1 MQAKHLRHIVPPQD
15 LIDIAFA
22 SPADVQPVD
31 PATLAIT
38 IYTIPT
44 SICSQRV
51 RLTLEEKGIAY
62 TDYSVNMQESEN
74 LQPWYLAL
82 NPRGLVPT
90 LRFGDR
96 VIFDSMTIM
105 LFVDNY
111 FMGPTVGASDT
122 KARQT
127 MIAWLTR
134 FDKFPVHYLSFRW
147 QLERVK
153 QGAPDYWTPAMHDNV
168 VRAMELHP
176 EYRELYQTKLVE
188 WHHIVASVSDE
199 TMMQG
204 VERSAYAL
212 ADDLET
218 ALSASD
224 YLVGDRFSLADITA
238 LATVV
243 RLQCG
248 CGLVLHG
255 EGKRPHLDAYI
266 ERLKSR
272 PSYQPGLLAPYSSSA
287 VFALQGDCWFPR
299 RNAA

>member
-1 MQAKHLRHIVPPQD
+1 MQAKHLRHIVPPQE
-15 LIDIAFA
+15 LIDIAHA
-22 SPADVQPVD
+22 RPADVQPVD
-31 PATLAIT
+31 PATLPIT

-51 RLTLEEKGIAY
+51 RLTLEEKGVAY
-62 TDYSVNMQESEN
+62 TDYSMNMPEFEN
-74 LQPWYLAL
+74 LQPWYLVL

-90 LRFGDR
+90 LTFGDR
-96 VIFDSMTIM
+96 AIFDSMTIM

-111 FMGPTVGASDT
+111 FIGPRLGPSNPD
-122 KARQT
+122 ARQT

-153 QGAPDYWTPAMHDNV
+153 QGAPDYWTPSMHDNV
-168 VRAMELHP
+168 LRAMERHP
-176 EYRELYQTKLVE
+176 EHRDLYQRKLVE
-188 WHHIVASVSDE
+188 WQDIVESVNDE
-199 TMMQG
+199 TSMQA

-212 ADDLET
+212 ADDLEA
-218 ALSASD
+218 ALGTSD
-224 YLVGDRFSLADITA
+224 YLIGDRFSLADITA
-238 LATVV
+238 LSTVV

-248 CGLVLHG
+248 CGLTLHDDS
-255 EGKRPHLDAYI
+255 KRPRLDAYI
-266 ERLKSR
+266 ERLKRR